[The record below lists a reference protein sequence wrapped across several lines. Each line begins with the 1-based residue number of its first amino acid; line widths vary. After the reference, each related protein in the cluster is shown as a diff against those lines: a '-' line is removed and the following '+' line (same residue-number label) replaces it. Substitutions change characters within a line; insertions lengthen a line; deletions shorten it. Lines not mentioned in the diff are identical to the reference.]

1 MNQER
6 ALENLPLDFF
16 HLCLFLCEKEVS
28 PNMAPAV
35 WIIPKMSH
43 RHIMGGLP
51 PMKLTIQRSK

>member
-28 PNMAPAV
+28 PKLAPAV

-43 RHIMGGLP
+43 TTDITWGVYL
-51 PMKLTIQRSK
+51 L